1 MAPTCLAFLFLLTG
15 ADSRPADG
23 REARLPVALARVE
36 ERRQRIKTASI
47 EWSLTEYQALTN
59 APATSASPRTVFYST
74 ELTGGEAL
82 RINFGDEQGV
92 VRRTIDGAPV
102 RGNQDTLGALFREGE
117 IWSYQRG
124 SATAKLH
131 ALGRFI
137 PPEDLRSL
145 GLSPLL
151 DHRSVHSL
159 LHEEM
164 GGEPASREYTER
176 TEKGLTV
183 VEGKADY
190 GTYSWWVDPRKGGEV
205 VRATFADVSG
215 VVLETRAVL
224 GRFGDEWFPE
234 SVEVYR
240 RDFAEGKA
248 PAEVI
253 RVLSFECNRPE
264 HPRELFPA
272 DLGMECGV
280 QVQKYDSSGK
290 MVETLMFDGRRA
302 VPVKEFFDRLE
313 KGEIQRGPTIE
324 RLLAEGRARREQWE
338 RDSGLSIVDLFP
350 RRFPFNADPRLA
362 LESEW
367 ERYTREFIARFEL
380 NEDQRQKAWEIC
392 RQCEERARQYVNNHE
407 DARAELKRHAAEL
420 ARQKD
425 AEADVRRQ
433 DLLRKRDDLLAP
445 INAIFENELK
455 PRLDELPTRA
465 QRTRAERPA
474 PAAVPPSASQP

>member
-1 MAPTCLAFLFLLTG
+1 MPTCLVFLFLLTG
-15 ADSRPADG
+15 AASRPADA
-23 REARLPVALARVE
+23 RESRLPPALARIE
-36 ERRQRIKTASI
+36 ERRQRIKTAFI

-59 APATSASPRTVFYST
+59 APATDASPRTVFYT
-74 ELTGGEAL
+74 THLTACEVL
-82 RINFGDEQGV
+82 RDNLGDEQGV
-92 VRRTIDGAPV
+92 VKRTIEGVPV
-102 RGNQDTLGALFREGE
+102 SGNQDSVGALFREGE

-145 GLSPLL
+145 GISPLL

-164 GGEPASREYTER
+164 GGVPASREYTER
-176 TEKGLTV
+176 TENGLIV
-183 VEGKADY
+183 VEGKAEY
-190 GTYSWWVDPRKGGEV
+190 GTYSWWIDPQKDGET
-205 VRATFADVSG
+205 VRATFADASG
-215 VVLETRAVL
+215 VVLETRTVV
-224 GRFGDEWFPE
+224 GRHGDEWFPE

-264 HPRELFPA
+264 HPRELSPA

-280 QVQKYDSSGK
+280 NVRKYDSSGK
-290 MVETLMFDGRRA
+290 TVETLMFDGQRA

-313 KGEIQRGPTIE
+313 KGEIQRGPTIG
-324 RLLAEGRARREQWE
+324 RLLAEGRARREEWE
-338 RDSGLSIVDLFP
+338 RTSGLSMVDLFP
-350 RRFPFNADPRLA
+350 HRFPFDADPLLA

-380 NEDQRQKAWEIC
+380 DEEQVQRAWEIC
-392 RQCEERARQYVNNHE
+392 KQCEERARQYVKNNE
-407 DARAELKRHAAEL
+407 DAWKEIKRQSAGL
-420 ARQKD
+420 ARVKG
-425 AEADVRRQ
+425 AEAGGRRE
-433 DLLRKRDDLLAP
+433 DLLRKRDDLVAP
-445 INAIFENELK
+445 INAIFEDELK
-455 PRLDELPTRA
+455 PRLNKLPTRA
-465 QRTRAERPA
+465 QRARVERPA
-474 PAAVPPSASQP
+474 RGTVPASASQP